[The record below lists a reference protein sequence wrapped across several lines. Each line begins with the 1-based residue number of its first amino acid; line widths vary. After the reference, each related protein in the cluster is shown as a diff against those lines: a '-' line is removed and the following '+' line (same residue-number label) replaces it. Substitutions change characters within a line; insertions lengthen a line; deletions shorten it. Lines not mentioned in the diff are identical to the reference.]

1 MSLRPLK
8 DHPAGTVVPWVVD
21 SVILANNPLS
31 DPAKRSHP
39 VYLPPGYD
47 ASSKKR
53 FPVLWSL
60 AAYTNAGPGQV
71 AWRNHGETL
80 PDRLDRLIH
89 EGVIPPVIA
98 VFPDCYTSLGGNQYV
113 NTPAMGRYADHMVEE
128 LIPALDRDFQ
138 TIADW
143 EARAVFGKSSGGFGA
158 LHLAMQYPETWK
170 AVASHAGDCGFDRV
184 YTRDF
189 PVTCDVLS
197 RYKGDLARFVS
208 AFWRSKRPG
217 HADFHALMT
226 LCLAASYSPDADQPL
241 GLALPFNLES
251 AEILPSVWE
260 QWLTFDPSIACT
272 RHAEALKKL
281 GGLWIDVGQRDQYFM
296 HYGSRSLHRALT
308 QENIEHHYE
317 EFDGTHSG
325 IDWRL
330 DHSIPWLVTRLAHD

>member
-1 MSLRPLK
+1 M
-8 DHPAGTVVPWVVD
+8 VPWVVA
-21 SVILANNPLS
+21 SKVLVGNQLS
-31 DPAKRSHP
+31 DPATRTHP

-47 ASSKKR
+47 DSAKQR

-80 PDRLDRLIH
+80 PERLDRLIH
-89 EGVIPPVIA
+89 EGVMPPVIM

-113 NTPAMGRYADHMVEE
+113 NTPAMGCYEDHLVQE
-128 LIPALDRDFQ
+128 LIPALDDDFQ
-138 TIADW
+138 TIPDW

-158 LHLAMQYPETWK
+158 LHLAMHHPKTWK

-189 PVTCDVLS
+189 TVTCDVLS
-197 RYKGDLARFVS
+197 RYKGDLNKFVR

-226 LCLAASYSPDADQPL
+226 LCLAASYSPDPDQPL
-241 GLALPFNLES
+241 GLALPFDLHTS
-251 AEILPSVWE
+251 EIIPSVWKR
-260 QWLTFDPSIACT
+260 WLAFDPVVACSH
-272 RHAEALKKL
+272 HAEALKML
-281 GGLWIDVGQRDQYFM
+281 DGGLWIDVGQRDQYFM
-296 HYGSRSLHRALT
+296 HYGSRSLHQAL
-308 QENIEHHYE
+308 NHAGIEHHYE

-330 DHSIPWLVTRLAHD
+330 DHSIPWLASRLARD